1 MGRFSALA
9 LFMIIGFG
17 ASGCGFINGLLNRDT
32 DTATTPDASESTDTS
47 DEAIV
52 ENEAPED
59 EAGEEAPETV
69 AVEGVLPEVPTGRGA
84 VPSTLLES
92 TDPNERLRAV
102 ERDRPDPYQYVPV
115 SLPLPAPTPPPNGTP
130 IPQVLEEEVVLEEP
144 GFIEETT
151 ALLPDLPIIAEPT
164 LLASEIEV
172 SGIVQLNGADYVI
185 VQAPGEPTPRHVRVG
200 DRLSNGLILV
210 KRIETRPGS
219 EPVLVLEEQG
229 LEIFLPAG
237 SGTESGDEPATQQN
251 AQELVDAAIISDFQ
265 ISG

>member
-1 MGRFSALA
+1 MSRFSALA
-9 LFMIIGFG
+9 LFMMIGFG

-32 DTATTPDASESTDTS
+32 DTAETPDASESTEAP

-59 EAGEEAPETV
+59 EAGDEAPETV
-69 AVEGVLPEVPTGRGA
+69 AVDGVLPEVPTGRGA
-84 VPSTLLES
+84 VPATLLES

-115 SLPLPAPTPPPNGTP
+115 SLPLPAPTPPPNGV
-130 IPQVLEEEVVLEEP
+130 PQILEEERLQEP
-144 GFIEETT
+144 DFFEDTT
-151 ALLPDLPIIAEPT
+151 ALLPDLPVIAEPT
-164 LLASEIEV
+164 LVASEVQV

-200 DRLSNGLILV
+200 DRLSNGTILV

-237 SGTESGDEPATQQN
+237 SGTEAVNEPATQQN
-251 AQELVDAAIISDFQ
+251 AQELVDAELISDHQ